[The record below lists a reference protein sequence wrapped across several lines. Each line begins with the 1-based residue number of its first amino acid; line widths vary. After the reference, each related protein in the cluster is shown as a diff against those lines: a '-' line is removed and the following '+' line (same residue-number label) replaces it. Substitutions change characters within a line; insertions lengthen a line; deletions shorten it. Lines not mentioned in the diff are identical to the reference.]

1 MQFNVPKTE
10 QKRVVIVGAGFGGLT
25 LARRLAQSNFQVV
38 LIDKNNYHQFQPLFY
53 QVAMAGLEPSSIT
66 FPLRKVFQNSKNV
79 FVRVTKV
86 LSVQPEQNQ
95 LTTEVGAVQYDYL
108 VLAIGADTN
117 WYGNDRIRANA
128 IPMKAVSEALFL
140 RNSMFEDYE
149 RATIADNYE
158 QRQPYLDIV
167 VVGGGPTGVEL
178 AGSLA
183 EMKKHIIAKDYND
196 DLNREEI
203 DIHLVHGDPRLLNTM
218 SPQASAKAEVYLR
231 ELGVQLWL
239 DKVVTDY
246 DGQTV
251 TINDGSTI
259 RTDKVIWAAGITG
272 NKLEGLPATAIG
284 RGNRLKV
291 NGINRVEGSQN
302 IFAIGDI
309 AMQVEEK
316 WPNGH
321 PQVAQVAL
329 QQGQRLAKNLRR
341 MVDGEATKDF
351 HYRDLGSMATV
362 GRNKAVVD
370 LPFWRFQ
377 GAFAWFVWLFVH
389 LFAILGAKNKFFV
402 FINWVWNYVSYDQS
416 LRLVIKPWKKPIIA
430 PAPPAPPVV
439 PPQEVTETVLKS

>member
-1 MQFNVPKTE
+1 MQFNIPDTG
-10 QKRVVIVGAGFGGLT
+10 QKRVVIIGGGFGGLT
-25 LARRLAQSNFQVV
+25 LARKLSRTNFQIV

-53 QVAMAGLEPSSIT
+53 QVAMAGLEPSSIA
-66 FPLRKVFQNSKNV
+66 FPYRKVFQNCKNV

-86 LSVQPEQNQ
+86 LSVQPEMQEI
-95 LTTEVGAVQYDYL
+95 TTEIGTLRYDYL
-108 VLAIGADTN
+108 VMAMGADTN
-117 WYGNDRIRANA
+117 WYGNERIKANA
-128 IPMKAVSEALFL
+128 IPMKAVSEAVFL

-149 RATIADNYE
+149 RATIADNYD

-183 EMKKHIIAKDYND
+183 EMKRHIISKDYG
-196 DLNREEI
+196 DLNRDEI
-203 DIHLVHGDPRLLNTM
+203 DIHLVHGDPKLLNTM

-231 ELGVQLWL
+231 ELGVQLWM

-246 DGQTV
+246 DGQVV

-272 NKLEGLPATAIG
+272 NKIEGLPAEALV

-291 NGINRVEGSQN
+291 NAFNRLEGSEH

-309 AMQVEEK
+309 AMQVEGK
-316 WPNGH
+316 WANGH

-329 QQGQRLAKNLRR
+329 QQGKLLAKNLIR
-341 MVDGEATKDF
+341 MEKGQAPEDF

-416 LRLVIKPWKKPIIA
+416 LRLVIKPWRKPPQ
-430 PAPPAPPVV
+430 PAVLPPPAS
-439 PPQEVTETVLKS
+439 PQKVTQAVEANKA

>member
-1 MQFNVPKTE
+1 MQFNIPDTG

-25 LARRLAQSNFQVV
+25 LARQLSKTDFQIV
-38 LIDKNNYHQFQPLFY
+38 LIDKNNYHQFPPLFY

-66 FPLRKVFQNSKNV
+66 FPLRKVFQNCKNV

-86 LSVQPEQNQ
+86 LSVQPEQNT
-95 LTTEVGAVQYDYL
+95 LTTEIGSLRYDYL
-108 VLAIGADTN
+108 VLGIGADTN
-117 WYGNDRIRANA
+117 WYGNEQIKSNA

-140 RNSMFEDYE
+140 RNNMFEDYE

-183 EMKKHIIAKDYND
+183 EMRKHIIAKDYND
-196 DLNREEI
+196 LNRDEI

-218 SPQASAKAEVYLR
+218 SPQASAKAELYLR
-231 ELGVQLWL
+231 ELGVQLWM
-239 DKVVTDY
+239 DKVVTGY

-251 TINDGSTI
+251 TIDDGSTI
-259 RTDKVIWAAGITG
+259 RTDKVIWAAGITA
-272 NKLEGLPATAIG
+272 NKLEGIPATAVT

-291 NGINRVEGSQN
+291 NGFNRLEGSEN
-302 IFAIGDI
+302 IFVVGDM
-309 AMQVEEK
+309 AMQIEEK

-329 QQGQRLAKNLRR
+329 QQAKNLGKNLRR
-341 MVDGEATKDF
+341 MVKGEAPKDF

-362 GRNKAVVD
+362 GRNKAVAD
-370 LPFWRFQ
+370 LPFVRFQ

-416 LRLVIKPWKKPIIA
+416 LRLVIKPWKKPVAA
-430 PAPPAPPVV
+430 PAPPAPV
-439 PPQEVTETVLKS
+439 QEVKEEAVLKN